1 MLRRLMVSLIALTLF
16 PWASSVQALS
26 STQTITS
33 VVKILATDEA
43 RQDGFTGS
51 GFLMS
56 IDGLV
61 LTNAHV
67 ILNETTGE
75 PMEKIYICLVPDEYS
90 SPICSFLASVLAYD
104 TDIDLAILQPDYM
117 IDENWATMGDLLTG
131 DDMISLGLPYVDF
144 ADTIPSL
151 GQTVNILGFPAGSG
165 VGSINLTEGVV
176 SGFIPLI
183 EDWNWIFTTDAI
195 INPGNS
201 GGPAYNEDE
210 RVVGVA
216 TAITT
221 ETPGGAYGYVTS
233 VDAILL
239 WFLSLADAGIL
250 NEVFVEEAFSNDFV
264 EEAEASGD
272 SIEDAQIFSD
282 VTLDTP
288 NSEAIAYLKEQ
299 GVLGGYPDGSFKP
312 TQSLNRAE
320 LLKILVEGKGITPN
334 SSYTNCFPD
343 VKNEWF
349 AKYVCYAK
357 EQGWI
362 SGYPDGTF
370 RPSSNVNKVEA
381 IKMLLEVFDVDT
393 TANPANGP
401 FSDVPLGAWFTNYI
415 HVAKQLGLLEESGNN
430 YFPSTEITRGGISE
444 NIYRLLLTQ

>member
-1 MLRRLMVSLIALTLF
+1 MLRRLMVSLLALTLL
-16 PWASSVQALS
+16 PWTSPAQAITYS
-26 STQTITS
+26 DTINS
-33 VVKILATDEA
+33 VVQILSIGATEEDSVI
-43 RQDGFTGS
+43 GS
-51 GFLMS
+51 GFFMS

-67 ILNETTGE
+67 VLNETTGE
-75 PMEKIYICLVPDEYS
+75 PYEEIYICVIEDEYS
-90 SPICSFLASVLAYD
+90 SPICAFLASVLAYD
-104 TDIDLAILQPDYM
+104 ADIDLAILQPNYL
-117 IDENWATMGDLLTG
+117 IDENWAITG
-131 DDMISLGLPYVDF
+131 EALSSEDMMALEPPYVDF
-144 ADTIPSL
+144 ADVIPSL
-151 GQTVNILGFPAGSG
+151 GETVNILGFPAGSG

-183 EDWNWIFTTDAI
+183 DDWNWIFTTDAI

-221 ETPGGAYGYVTS
+221 DTPGGAYGYVTS

-288 NSEAIAYLKEQ
+288 NAEAIAYLKEQ

-320 LLKILVEGKGITPN
+320 LLKILVEGKGITPD

>member
-1 MLRRLMVSLIALTLF
+1 MLRRILVSLLALTLF
-16 PWASSVQALS
+16 PWASPVHALN

-33 VVKILATDEA
+33 VVKILATDET

-75 PMEKIYICLVPDEYS
+75 PMDKIYICLIPDEYS

-104 TDIDLAILQPDYM
+104 ADIDLAILQPDYM
-117 IDENWATMGDLLTG
+117 IDENWATTGDLLTA
-131 DDMISLGLPYVDF
+131 DDMINLGLPYVDF

-201 GGPAYNEDE
+201 GGPAYNQDE

-239 WFLSLADAGIL
+239 WFLHLVDTGSLNQA
-250 NEVFVEEAFSNDFV
+250 FVEEAFSNDLV
-264 EEAEASGD
+264 QQAEISGD
-272 SIEDAQIFSD
+272 SIQDAQVFSD
-282 VTLDTP
+282 VNLDTP
-288 NSEAIAYLKEQ
+288 NAEAIAYLKEQ
-299 GVLGGYPDGSFKP
+299 GIIGGYPDGSFKP

-320 LLKILVEGKGITPN
+320 LLKILVEGKGITPDAGL
-334 SSYTNCFPD
+334 TNCFPD

-362 SGYPDGTF
+362 AGYPDGTF

-381 IKMLLEVFDVDT
+381 IKMLLEVFNVDT
-393 TANPANGP
+393 AANPANGP

-415 HVAKQLGLLEESGNN
+415 HVAKQLGLLEESGDN
-430 YFPSTEITRGGISE
+430 YFPSAEITRGGISE